1 MALYAVSDICLVSS
15 TRDGMNLVCLEYIA
29 CQRLRHGSLVLSEF
43 AGAAEVLDGGIIF
56 NPWDVEE
63 SVDAIQE
70 ALTMGE
76 EERAQNFQKL
86 EEYVIRNTR

>member
-1 MALYAVSDICLVSS
+1 
-15 TRDGMNLVCLEYIA
+15 MNLVCLEYIA
-29 CQRLRHGSLVLSEF
+29 CQRLKHGSLVLSEF

-63 SVDAIQE
+63 SVGAIHE

-76 EERAQNFQKL
+76 EERARIFKSQ
-86 EEYVIRNTR
+86 EEYMLRNTR

>member
-1 MALYAVSDICLVSS
+1 
-15 TRDGMNLVCLEYIA
+15 MNLVCLEYTA
-29 CQRLRHGSLVLSEF
+29 CQHLRNGSLILSEF

-63 SVDAIQE
+63 SVHAIQE

-76 EERAQNFQKL
+76 EERAKNFKKL
-86 EEYVIRNTR
+86 EEFVMRNTR